1 MAQLKTS
8 IHNYGASNTGVS
20 GTVNLDPIT
29 YNPRYPGFDETN
41 YRKLESKIDALGLTG
56 SEKEKAMDE
65 AYRQIL
71 PMVQNEIKNSDRR
84 EYINQAQYEVSQI
97 QDPEAKRMAQGK
109 LTVTELAQKLKEKYN
124 LDPSANDED
133 VFNSWINSLPNG
145 GQLLADYMNDGN
157 RELLYQGGLETKQE
171 VPEAQEP
178 TV

>member
-1 MAQLKTS
+1 
-8 IHNYGASNTGVS
+8 
-20 GTVNLDPIT
+20 
-29 YNPRYPGFDETN
+29 
-41 YRKLESKIDALGLTG
+41 
-56 SEKEKAMDE
+56 MDE

-71 PMVQNEIKNSDRR
+71 PIVQNEIKNSDRR